1 MVVSL
6 YVVIVYDVGIERV
19 DKVRKF
25 LKKYLNWVQN
35 SVLEGELTKAEL
47 LKVKRGIKDIVDE
60 DLDSILIFST
70 KSEYFL
76 KKEIIGV
83 EKGLTWKII

>member
-1 MVVSL
+1 M
-6 YVVIVYDVGIERV
+6 YVVIVYDVGVERV

-47 LKVKRGIKDIVDE
+47 LKVKHGIKELIDK
-60 DLDSILIFST
+60 DLDSILIYST
-70 KSEYFL
+70 KAEYFL

-83 EKGLTWKII
+83 EKGETSEII